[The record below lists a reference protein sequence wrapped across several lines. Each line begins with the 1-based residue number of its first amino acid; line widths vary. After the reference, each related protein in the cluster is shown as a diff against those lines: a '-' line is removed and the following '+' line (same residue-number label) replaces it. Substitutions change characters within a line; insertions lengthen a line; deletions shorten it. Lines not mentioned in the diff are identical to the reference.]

1 MHAVN
6 VDNAQGTP
14 WIVDSISG
22 LRRVD
27 SWLMA
32 FQAPDQA
39 NGEPPVLRGLQSPAS
54 MVWAAGSVTRSIG

>member
-6 VDNAQGTP
+6 VDNAQGIL
-14 WIVDSISG
+14 WIVDLISG
-22 LRRVD
+22 LRQGV

-32 FQAPDQA
+32 FQAPDQD